1 MRDARGGG
9 MQALTRFARYV
20 VPGVLVAC
28 LFSAGAPCAAQE
40 VDAPTASDPRSGG
53 SSVVA
58 PSPFVVMTA
67 PVTERVALKLYGF
80 YVGDVSAP
88 VAQVDVPIRTV
99 KFLTITPSYLYNWI
113 PPSGLNKMSPQSR
126 EFSDS
131 YEEQQFRIDGTIA
144 FPIHNFEISAR
155 NMYVRR
161 FRPAPIDDI
170 NRYRGRISVAHP
182 LAIQGRIWKPF
193 ASYESFYERN
203 GGWNRDRVWTGVTV
217 PLAKQVS
224 FQPSYMW
231 ETSHGNKDIHYLLF
245 GVYVST
251 K

>member
-1 MRDARGGG
+1 MR
-9 MQALTRFARYV
+9 ALKSIVGYLL
-20 VPGVLVAC
+20 PGVLVVFY
-28 LFSAGAPCAAQE
+28 LSAAAAPCAGQE
-40 VDAPTASDPRSGG
+40 VETPTPRGTQSGG
-53 SSVVA
+53 RSVVA
-58 PSPFVVMTA
+58 PSPWVVLTT
-67 PVTERVALKLYGF
+67 PVTRQVGIKLYGF
-80 YVGDVSAP
+80 YVGDVKVPA
-88 VAQVDVPIRTV
+88 AQVDVPIRAA

-113 PPSGLNKMSPQSR
+113 PPSGLNKVSAQPR

-131 YEEQQFRIDGTIA
+131 YEEQQFRIDGTLT
-144 FPIHNFEISAR
+144 FPIHKFEISAR

-170 NRYRGRISVAHP
+170 NRYRGRISIAHP
-182 LAIQGRIWKPF
+182 LSVQGRIWKPF

-203 GGWNRDRVWTGVTV
+203 GGWNRDRVWTGVTL

-231 ETSHGNKDIHYLLF
+231 ESSQGNRDIHYLLF
-245 GVYVST
+245 GVFIST